1 MKHLK
6 RFNESIISYD
16 DSFLSVLEIIESLSK
31 EEFDSVNTITRNPNK
46 VEGIEGGV
54 SAIVND
60 FKSIMNQ
67 DVDTDI
73 VSLAIPEGAD
83 AGTVEFTTER
93 GLPQLIKIGRLVNK
107 LFPGKYE
114 PIQIESFVYNF
125 NFAVEKLN
133 NPSAVPTAN
142 SWLNENPKDNR
153 RDIDEHGND
162 WYGFDHPEDLGES
175 LKHLKKFESFTRK

>member
-93 GLPQLIKIGRLVNK
+93 GAPQLIKVGRLVNK

-125 NFAVEKLN
+125 NFAVEKLH
-133 NPSAVPTAN
+133 NPSAVPA
-142 SWLNENPKDNR
+142 ENPRDSR
-153 RDIDEHGND
+153 RDIDEQGRD
-162 WYGFDHPEDLGES
+162 WYFFDHPEDLGES